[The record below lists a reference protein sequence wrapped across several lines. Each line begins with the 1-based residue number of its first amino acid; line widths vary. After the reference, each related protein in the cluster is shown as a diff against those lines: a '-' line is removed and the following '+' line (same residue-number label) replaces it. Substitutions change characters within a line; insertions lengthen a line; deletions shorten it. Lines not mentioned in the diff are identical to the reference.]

1 VFIDNIVRLMLRRF
15 RGKQIDISP
24 ELSST
29 AVLAHLLQKGGGPFL
44 RGMIVKLFLGHSRG
58 SFFLGRGCK
67 ILSIRRLSVGKN
79 VYIGAYGYLDCMS
92 VGGVMLGDNVT
103 IREGC
108 WLQLTSRY
116 DNPGTSVTIGDGVY
130 IGPRAV
136 IGAAAP
142 ITIGDRCQIG
152 ANVSLVAENHCFGGE
167 VDIFEQGVIRKGI
180 EIGRDV
186 WMGNNVTV
194 LDGVSI
200 GDGAVIGAGTVVT
213 KSVPARAVVVGVPGR
228 VIKTR

>member
-1 VFIDNIVRLMLRRF
+1 MLIDRIVRMALRRF
-15 RGKQIDISP
+15 RGRDVAISP
-24 ELSST
+24 ELSS
-29 AVLAHLLQKGGGPFL
+29 ASVLFHMMQKGLGPLL
-44 RGMIVKLFLGHSRG
+44 RGMILRPFLGQARG

-67 ILSIRRLSVGKN
+67 LLNMGKLRTGKN
-79 VYIGAYGYLDCMS
+79 VYIGAYSYFDCMS
-92 VGGVMLGDNVT
+92 VGGVTLGDNVT

-116 DNPGTSVTIGDGVY
+116 DNPGTSITIGNSVY

-136 IGAAAP
+136 LGAAAP
-142 ITIGDRCQIG
+142 LIIGDRCQFG
-152 ANVSLVAENHCFGGE
+152 ANVSLVAENHNFEGAE
-167 VDIFEQGVIRKGI
+167 DIFEQGVSRKGI
-180 EIGRDV
+180 EIGKDV

-194 LDGVSI
+194 LDGVTI

-213 KSVPARAVVVGVPGR
+213 KPVPPRAIVVGVPGR